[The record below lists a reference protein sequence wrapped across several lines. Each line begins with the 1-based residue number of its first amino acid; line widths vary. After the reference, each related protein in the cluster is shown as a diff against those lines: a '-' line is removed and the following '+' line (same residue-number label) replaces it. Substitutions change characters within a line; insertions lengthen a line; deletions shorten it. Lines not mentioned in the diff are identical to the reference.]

1 MKLETE
7 SATERAYRHVKAR
20 LLDGSLPG
28 GSMTSEGEI
37 SAEIGL
43 SRTPVRE
50 AFLRLEAEGLLRLY
64 PKRGALVVPVS
75 PAEADDVIE
84 ARLLV
89 ETHAGRR
96 AAALPDAQHRRL
108 VELLRDIVT
117 AQESAVEDGD
127 LGGYAVLDARFHQ
140 EIVVAV
146 GNEVLRTFSVGLRE
160 RQQRMIAHSVR
171 WDASHVARFVEG
183 HRSLLDALERRDG
196 DAYADLLVQ
205 HLEDAR
211 AGL

>member
-1 MKLETE
+1 MKLEVE
-7 SATERAYRHVKAR
+7 SATERAYRYVKTR
-20 LLDGSLPG
+20 LLDGSLSG
-28 GSMTSEGEI
+28 GSMTSEGQI
-37 SAEIGL
+37 AAEMGL

-89 ETHAGRR
+89 ETHAGRQ
-96 AAALPDAQHRRL
+96 AAVLPDAQHRRL
-108 VELLRDIVT
+108 VELLRDIVA
-117 AQESAVEDGD
+117 AQQSAVEDGD
-127 LGGYAVLDARFHQ
+127 LDEYAALDARFHQ
-140 EIVVAV
+140 EIVAAV

-171 WDASHVARFVEG
+171 WNAGHVVRFVEG
-183 HRSLLDALERRDG
+183 HRALLDALERRDA
-196 DAYADLLVQ
+196 DAFAELLVE